1 MHLLPR
7 LGKEGLRTIKT
18 KPERQQMQ
26 VKTILN
32 HCHRFKSFVY
42 DKVRF
47 VVENGERL
55 IAVTVVPRRNSQ
67 AICSCCGRPA
77 PLYDRLRERRFE
89 FIPLWGYRVFL
100 VYVMRRVN
108 CAHCGVKVEQ
118 VPWASGKREL
128 TDTYQ
133 QFLAHWAQ
141 KLSWKEVAVSFR
153 TSWEKVFQAVE
164 YIVEWGLEHRNLS
177 GITAIGVDEIAWRKG
192 HNYLTMVYQ
201 IDAGNTRLLWIGKD
215 RTVKTLLRFFRF
227 FGKERSQLL
236 NYVCSDMW
244 RPYIKVIEKK
254 AGQAIHI
261 LDRFHIVA
269 KLNKAIDEVRAGEHR
284 QMQKDGYEPLLKR
297 SRWCLLKRW
306 ENLTE
311 KQEAKLKDLLQYNLR
326 SVRAYLLKED
336 FDGSWDYVSPAW
348 AGKFL
353 DRWCTRVMRSRIEPM
368 KKVAKTIRNHKPLIL
383 NWFKAKKAFS
393 SGVVE
398 GLNNKAKVTTRNSYG
413 FRTYRGA
420 EIALYHALGNLPTPP
435 MTHRFC

>member
-1 MHLLPR
+1 
-7 LGKEGLRTIKT
+7 
-18 KPERQQMQ
+18 MQ
-26 VKTILN
+26 LKTILN
-32 HCHRFKSFVY
+32 QCQKFKSFVY

-47 VVENGERL
+47 IVKNGEKV
-55 IAVTVVPRRNSQ
+55 IEVKVVPRRNSKK
-67 AICSCCGRPA
+67 AICSCCGRQA
-77 PLYDRLRERRFE
+77 PLYDRLNERHFE

-100 VYVMRRVN
+100 LYHMRRVN
-108 CAHCGVKVEQ
+108 CIDCGVKVEQ
-118 VPWASGKREL
+118 VPWGRGKREL

-133 QFLAHWAQ
+133 QFLAHWAK

-164 YIVEWGLEHRNLS
+164 YVVEWGLEHRDLS
-177 GITAIGVDEIAWRKG
+177 AITAIGVDEIAWRKG
-192 HNYLTMVYQ
+192 HNYLTLVYQ
-201 IDAGNTRLLWIGKD
+201 IDSGNTRLLWVGKE
-215 RTVKTLLRFFRF
+215 RTVKTLLSFFRF
-227 FGKERSQLL
+227 FGKQRSQDLK
-236 NYVCSDMW
+236 YVCSDMW

-254 AGQAIHI
+254 AGNALHI

-269 KLNKAIDEVRAGEHR
+269 KLNKAIDQVRAGEHR
-284 QMQKDGYEPLLKR
+284 QLLKDGYEPVLKN

-336 FDGSWDYVSPAW
+336 FNGFWEYVSPAW
-348 AGKFL
+348 AEKFL

-420 EIALYHALGNLPTPP
+420 EVALYHALGNLPTPP
-435 MTHRFC
+435 MTHRFY

>member
-1 MHLLPR
+1 
-7 LGKEGLRTIKT
+7 
-18 KPERQQMQ
+18 MQ

-32 HCHRFKSFVY
+32 QCHKLKSFVY
-42 DKVRF
+42 EQVRF
-47 VVENGERL
+47 VVEQGERL
-55 IAVTVVPRRNSQ
+55 IEVKVVARRNSQ
-67 AICSCCGRPA
+67 AICSCCDRPA
-77 PLYDRLRERRFE
+77 PLYDRLQERRFE

-100 VYVMRRVN
+100 VYRMRRVN
-108 CAHCGVKVEQ
+108 CPACGVKVEQ
-118 VPWASGKREL
+118 VPWARGKREL

-133 QFLAHWAQ
+133 QFLAHWAK

-164 YIVEWGLEHRNLS
+164 YIVEWGLAHRELS
-177 GITAIGVDEIAWRKG
+177 GVTAIGVDEIAWRKG
-192 HNYLTMVYQ
+192 HHYLTMVYQ
-201 IDAGNTRLLWIGKD
+201 IDSGCTRLLWVGKE

-227 FGKERSQLL
+227 FGKQRSQELK
-236 NYVCSDMW
+236 YVCSDMW
-244 RPYIKVIEKK
+244 QPYLKVIAKK
-254 AGQAIHI
+254 AGQALHI

-284 QMQKDGYEPLLKR
+284 QLQKDGYEPVLKH
-297 SRWCLLKRW
+297 SRWCLLKRG

-311 KQEAKLKDLLQYNLR
+311 KQEAKLKDLLQYNLK

-336 FDGSWDYVSPAW
+336 FNGFWEYVSPAW

-368 KKVAKTIRNHKPLIL
+368 KKVAKSIRHHKPLIL

-398 GLNNKAKVTTRNSYG
+398 GLNNKAKVTTRNAYG

-420 EIALYHALGNLPTPP
+420 EVALYHSLGNLPTPP

>member
-1 MHLLPR
+1 MLL
-7 LGKEGLRTIKT
+7 
-18 KPERQQMQ
+18 
-26 VKTILN
+26 KTILN
-32 HCHRFKSFVY
+32 DCHKFKSFIY
-42 DKVRF
+42 DKVRLVF
-47 VVENGERL
+47 NNGEKL
-55 IAVTVVPRRNSQ
+55 LEVTVLPRRNSQ
-67 AICSCCGRPA
+67 AVCSCCSRTA
-77 PLYDRLRERRFE
+77 PLYDRLGVRRFE

-100 VYVMRRVN
+100 VYLMRRVE

-118 VPWASGKREL
+118 VPWARGKREL

-153 TSWEKVFQAVE
+153 TSWEKVFHAVE
-164 YIVEWGLEHRNLS
+164 YIVEWGLQQRDLS
-177 GITAIGVDEIAWRKG
+177 GVTAIGVDEIAWRKG
-192 HNYLTMVYQ
+192 HNYLTLVYQ
-201 IDAGNTRLLWIGKD
+201 IDRGNTRLLWIGKA

-227 FGKERSQLL
+227 FDKERSQALR
-236 NYVCSDMW
+236 YVCSDMW
-244 RPYIKVIEKK
+244 KPYIKVIEKK
-254 AGQAIHI
+254 AGQALHI

-284 QMQKDGYEPLLKR
+284 QLQQDGYEPVLKH

-311 KQEAKLKDLLQYNLR
+311 KQEAKLRDLLHYNLK

-336 FDGSWDYVSPAW
+336 FNGFWEYVSPAW
-348 AGKFL
+348 AEKFL

-368 KKVAKTIRNHKPLIL
+368 KKVVKTIRNHKPLIL

-398 GLNNKAKVTTRNSYG
+398 GLNNKAKVTTRNAYG
-413 FRTYRGA
+413 FRTYRCA
-420 EIALYHALGNLPTPP
+420 EIALYHGLAKLPMPP
-435 MTHRFC
+435 MAHRFC